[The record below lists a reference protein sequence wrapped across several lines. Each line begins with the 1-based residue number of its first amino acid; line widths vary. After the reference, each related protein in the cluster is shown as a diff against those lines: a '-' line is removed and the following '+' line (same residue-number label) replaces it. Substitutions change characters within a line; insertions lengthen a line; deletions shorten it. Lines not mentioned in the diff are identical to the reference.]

1 MRSRSRL
8 CLCVVAVVLVL
19 AGLPASAGAGSDGG
33 GVVTSRSSRAGGDW
47 AMWGY
52 DVQRSGFNPSETT
65 LSPSTVSGLH
75 LLWRFRFEKKSDSA
89 PVLASGVTVGGK
101 STDLLYAG
109 DRTGAFD
116 AVDASTG
123 KAVWSHSLGTN
134 VTCAGTLGVTDT
146 AVIDRSTNRVYV
158 AGGDGRLY
166 AFDLATG
173 APALGWPLAITT
185 LPNEYI
191 WSAIGL
197 FNGNLYVTVAS
208 GCDGLGPYYG
218 RVVRVDPITVTRTA
232 VFYVTGGP
240 DTGVSGGGIWGWG
253 GASMDPATGDV
264 YVATGNG
271 FPDKKYEHYLYAEH
285 VVRLTGDLSVV
296 SANYPGQR
304 GRDVDF
310 GSTPVLYKAPGG
322 CGPQLMFESKSG
334 EIFVYNRNHLEKGPV
349 DRVAISSDDLIGVG
363 SYDPAARR
371 LFVGNRSTSAD
382 GRYRNGLLAFR
393 IRSDCT
399 LRLSWQRTLGTAG
412 LIASPVSANGVVYFG
427 DGHDHQLFAFDIA
440 THKKLWTSGNTFMST
455 IQTEPIVVGGR
466 VYLTTG
472 KGLYAF
478 GL

>member
-1 MRSRSRL
+1 MRGRSLVRA
-8 CLCVVAVVLVL
+8 CMVVVLLVT
-19 AGLPASAGAGSDGG
+19 ASLPGAAGAGPA
-33 GVVTSRSSRAGGDW
+33 RAGVDRPSSPAGQQDW
-47 AMWGY
+47 PTWGY
-52 DVQRSGFNPSETT
+52 DVQRTGFNPKETI
-65 LSPSTVSGLH
+65 LSPSTVAGLH
-75 LLWRFRFEKKSDSA
+75 PLWKFRFAAKSDSA

-109 DRTGAFD
+109 DRSGAFD
-116 AVDASTG
+116 AVDAATG
-123 KAVWSHSLGTN
+123 KMVWSHSLGTN
-134 VTCAGTLGVTDT
+134 VTCAGALGVTDT
-146 AVIDRSTNRVYV
+146 AVIDRATNRVYV

-173 APALGWPLAITT
+173 ALAPGWPLAITT
-185 LPNEYI
+185 LPNEYV

-197 FNGNLYVTVAS
+197 FNGSLYVSVAS

-218 RVVRVDPITVTRTA
+218 RVVRVDPVTVTQTA

-253 GASMDPATGDV
+253 GASMDPASGDV

-271 FPDKKYEHYLYAEH
+271 FPDKKYEHYLYAEN

-296 SANYPGQR
+296 SANYPGLN

-322 CGPQLMFESKSG
+322 CGPQLMAENKSG
-334 EIFVYNRNHLEKGPV
+334 DIVVYNRNHIDKGPV
-349 DRVAISSDDLIGVG
+349 DRVTTSTDDLIGVG
-363 SYDPAARR
+363 AYDPVAGR
-371 LFVGNRSTSAD
+371 LFVGNRSTSPD
-382 GRYRNGLLAFR
+382 GRYRYGLLVFSV
-393 IRSDCT
+393 RSDCT
-399 LRLSWQRTLGTAG
+399 LRLSWQRTLGHSG
-412 LIASPVSANGVVYFG
+412 LNSSPVSANGVVYFG
-427 DGHDHQLFAFDIA
+427 DGADHQLFAFDIA
-440 THKKLWTSGNTFMST
+440 THSKLWTSGDTFKSP

-472 KGLYAF
+472 MGLYAF

>member
-1 MRSRSRL
+1 MRRRSSLRL
-8 CLCVVAVVLVL
+8 CAVAFVLVL
-19 AGLPASAGAGSDGG
+19 SGLPAFAGPGMGG
-33 GVVTSRSSRAGGDW
+33 GRVFAARSSGAGGDW
-47 AMWGY
+47 PMWGY
-52 DVQRSGFNPSETT
+52 DVQRSGFNPNETT

-75 LLWRFRFEKKSDSA
+75 LLWKFRFAMKSDSA
-89 PVLASGVTVGGK
+89 PVLASGVIVDGE

-109 DRTGAFD
+109 DRSGAFD

-146 AVIDRSTNRVYV
+146 AVIDRSTDRVYV

-173 APALGWPLAITT
+173 ASAPGWPLAITS

-197 FNGNLYVTVAS
+197 YAGSLYVTVAS

-218 RVVRVDPITVTRTA
+218 RVVRVDPVTVTQTA

-296 SANYPGQR
+296 SSDYPGQQ

-310 GSTPVLYKAPGG
+310 GSTPVLYEAPGG

-334 EIFVYNRNHLEKGPV
+334 EIFVYDRDHIEQGPV
-349 DRVAISSDDLIGVG
+349 DRLAISTDDLIGVG
-363 SYDPAARR
+363 SYDPEAER
-371 LFVGNRSTSAD
+371 LFVGNRSTSPD
-382 GRYRNGLLAFR
+382 GRYRYGLLVFR

-399 LRLSWQRTLGTAG
+399 LRLAWQRTLGTAG
-412 LIASPVSANGVVYFG
+412 LNASPVSANGVVYFG
-427 DGHDHQLFAFDIA
+427 DGADHQLFAFDIA
-440 THKKLWTSGNTFMST
+440 THTKLWTSGNTFKSPV
-455 IQTEPIVVGGR
+455 QTEPIVVGGR
-466 VYLTTG
+466 VYMTTG
-472 KGLYAF
+472 MGLYAF